1 MRSEKCSPH
10 FIKIGKAMGSRLT
23 IRNWKLE
30 VRSWKLEIRKY
41 TPIILTSILYLLTS
55 VELEAQVLKDYQQI
69 AQENNPSVKA
79 QYKQFEADMTRVQQ
93 VNGLPDPTLSF
104 GYFVSPVETRVG
116 PQQARFSLTQMFPWF
131 GTLKAKG
138 DVATLQA
145 EASYQRFVDEQNKI
159 RFQVAAAY
167 FPLVELEQIQEIQQ
181 ENLQLLDSWK
191 RLATIKYE
199 NGQTSLADV
208 LRIDLRKKEIE
219 TELSLIEDEKR
230 PLLVAFNNLLN
241 RTDTATVTLTDSAY
255 LDFNRLEEPD
265 WTDNPQLKEMAK
277 RIEASQNQLIVI
289 EKSGLP
295 RLGAGVDYMIIG
307 ERTDVNVADNG
318 KNALMPMVTLS
329 LPIFRGKY
337 KEAQRETELKIEG
350 LQYFIENK
358 ENTLTTQYEKLKFEA
373 NRELRLQE
381 LYRVQL
387 LETQQIQNLLFTAFS
402 DSGEDL
408 DELLRIQMELL
419 GYSLKQEKSKT
430 RLKTKVAELDYL
442 MSR

>member
-1 MRSEKCSPH
+1 MESRSGTR
-10 FIKIGKAMGSRLT
+10 I
-23 IRNWKLE
+23 WKLE
-30 VRSWKLEIRKY
+30 VRFLSLKLLAS
-41 TPIILTSILYLLTS
+41 TLYLLTS
-55 VELEAQVLKDYQQI
+55 PLSEAQVLEEYQQL
-69 AQENNPSVKA
+69 ALKNNPAVQAK
-79 QYKQFEADMTRVQQ
+79 YKQFEADMTRVQQ
-93 VNGLPDPTLSF
+93 VNSLPDPTISF
-104 GYFVSPVETRVG
+104 GYFISPVETRVG

-145 EASYQRFVDEQNKI
+145 EASYQRFVDEQNKV
-159 RFQVAAAY
+159 RLQVAAAY

-181 ENLQLLDSWK
+181 QNLQLLDSWK

-219 TELSLIEDEKR
+219 TELGLIEDEKR
-230 PLLVAFNNLLN
+230 PLLVAFNRLLN
-241 RTDTATVTLTDSAY
+241 RTDTTTVTLTDSTY
-255 LDFNRLEEPD
+255 LDFTLLEEPD
-265 WTDNPQLKEMAK
+265 WTDNPRLKELSK
-277 RIEASQNQLIVI
+277 RIEANQNQLTVI

-307 ERTDVNVADNG
+307 ERTDLNVADNG
-318 KNALMPMVTLS
+318 KNAFMPMVTLS

-337 KEAQRETELKIEG
+337 KEAQRETELRIEG
-350 LQYFIENK
+350 LQFSIENK
-358 ENTLTTQYEKLKFEA
+358 ENALSTQYEKLKFEA
-373 NRELRLQE
+373 NRELKLQE
-381 LYRVQL
+381 LYAVQL

-419 GYSLKQEKSKT
+419 GYRLKQEKSKT

>member
-1 MRSEKCSPH
+1 M
-10 FIKIGKAMGSRLT
+10 
-23 IRNWKLE
+23 KL
-30 VRSWKLEIRKY
+30 LA
-41 TPIILTSILYLLTS
+41 IILLLIS
-55 VELEAQVLKDYQQI
+55 VTLQAQTLSEYQQE
-69 AQENNPSVKA
+69 AVENNPSVKA
-79 QYKQFEADMTRVQQ
+79 FYKQFEADMTRVQQ
-93 VNGLPDPTLSF
+93 VNSLPDPTLSF
-104 GYFVSPVETRVG
+104 GYFISPVETRVG

-145 EASYQRFVDEQNKI
+145 EASYQRFVEQQNKV

-167 FPLVELEQIQEIQQ
+167 FPLVELEQVQEIQQ
-181 ENLQLLDSWK
+181 ENLQLLDAWK

-230 PLLVAFNNLLN
+230 PLLVAFNRLLN
-241 RTDTATVTLTDSAY
+241 RADTSSVILTDSTY

-265 WTDNPQLKEMAK
+265 WTDSPQLKELSK
-277 RIEASQNQLIVI
+277 RIEANQSQLTVI

-318 KNALMPMVTLS
+318 KNAFMPMVTLS

-337 KEAQRETELKIEG
+337 KEAQRETELRIEG
-350 LQYFIENK
+350 LQFSIENK
-358 ENTLTTQYEKLKFEA
+358 ENTLTAQYEKLRFEA
-373 NRELRLQE
+373 NRELQLQE
-381 LYRVQL
+381 LYSAQL
-387 LETQQIQNLLFTAFS
+387 IETQQIQNLLFTAFS

-430 RLKTKVAELDYL
+430 RLKTKIANMEYL
-442 MSR
+442 LAGEQ